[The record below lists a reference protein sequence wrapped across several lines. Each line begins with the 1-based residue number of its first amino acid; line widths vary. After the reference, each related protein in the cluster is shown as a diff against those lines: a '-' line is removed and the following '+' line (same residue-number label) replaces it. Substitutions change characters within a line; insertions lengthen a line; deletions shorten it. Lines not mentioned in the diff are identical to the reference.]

1 MAIQRWDPLREF
13 ERLHDEVDR
22 LFRTSAPGRTMS
34 QESCAVAVDI
44 LENHDEV
51 VLRAEVPGVK
61 ADEVTVRVEDNVLT
75 IEGEKTLPDA
85 EAKDAYLRIERYY
98 GKFTRSFT
106 LPHYVDSAK
115 ISAEHKDGILT
126 LRLPKRAETKP
137 RQIQVKAG

>member
-22 LFRTSAPGRTMS
+22 LFRASSPGRTLS
-34 QESCAVAVDI
+34 QESCTLAVDI
-44 LENHDEV
+44 LENAEEI

-61 ADEVTVRVEDNVLT
+61 AEDVTVRVEDNVLT
-75 IEGEKTLPDA
+75 IEGEKKLPDA
-85 EAKDAYLRIERYY
+85 DAKDAYLRIERFY
-98 GKFTRSFT
+98 GKFMRSFT

-115 ISAEHKDGILT
+115 ISAEHKDGVLT

-137 RQIQVKAG
+137 RQIQIKVG